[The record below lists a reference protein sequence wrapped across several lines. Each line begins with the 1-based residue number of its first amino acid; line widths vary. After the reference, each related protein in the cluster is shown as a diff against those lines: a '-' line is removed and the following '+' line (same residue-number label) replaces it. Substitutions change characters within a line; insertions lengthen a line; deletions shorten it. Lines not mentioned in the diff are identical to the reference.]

1 MIALDAYAADCR
13 VYGQVDIGNARMTDA
28 LNGSPLL
35 HVQDARLESLSN
47 GRIVEL
53 PELTVAYDEL
63 CAVVANGS
71 RGDFERRLRT
81 HATRV
86 EVDLGPYHI
95 EGAVHGTPASNP
107 VVASFR
113 RAAWVP
119 LTEVTVTYHSGEE
132 AHSDEITTLVVN
144 RDLATLFRALEEE
157 ASVLLPWEKNRA
169 LAPSLARAVDMAGA
183 YEMTSAYEDEDVR
196 ERPSRAKEPLV

>member
-13 VYGQVDIGNARMTDA
+13 VYGQVDIGDARMTDA

-47 GRIVEL
+47 GRIVEM

-119 LTEVTVTYHSGEE
+119 LTEVTVTYRSGEE
-132 AHSDEITTLVVN
+132 AQSDEITTLVVN

-157 ASVLLPWEKNRA
+157 ASVLLPWEKKRA
-169 LAPSLARAVDMAGA
+169 LAPSMASAVDMAGA
-183 YEMTSAYEDEDVR
+183 YEMTSSYEDEDVR
-196 ERPSRAKEPLV
+196 ERPSRAQEPLV

>member
-13 VYGQVDIGNARMTDA
+13 VYGQVDIGDARMTDA

-53 PELTVAYDEL
+53 AELTVAYDEL
-63 CAVVANGS
+63 CAVVATGS
-71 RGDFERRLRT
+71 RGDSERRLRT

-95 EGAVHGTPASNP
+95 EGAVHGTPASDP

-119 LTEVTVTYHSGEE
+119 LTEVTVTYRSGE
-132 AHSDEITTLVVN
+132 AAQSDEIMTLVVN
-144 RDLATLFRALEEE
+144 RDLATLFRAIEHETPT
-157 ASVLLPWEKNRA
+157 LLPWEKSRA
-169 LAPSLARAVDMAGA
+169 LAPALAGGVDAAGV
-183 YEMTSAYEDEDVR
+183 YEMASAYEDEDVR
-196 ERPSRAKEPLV
+196 ERPSRSQEPLT